1 MTRPRHLGGEDVESA
16 PGGLDPTPTGH
27 TTSPS
32 GVSTANNPIKSRPQ
46 PPPNAKHGAKRKAR
60 HEDEALKRTLA
71 QFAPPEAED
80 APNSGADD
88 GDEGAAAGGDAPA
101 DAGAPAAG
109 ADG

>member
-1 MTRPRHLGGEDVESA
+1 MTRPRHTGVGAGSA
-16 PGGLDPTPTGH
+16 PDGPDPTPTGR

-71 QFAPPEAED
+71 QFAPLDQRATK
-80 APNSGADD
+80 
-88 GDEGAAAGGDAPA
+88 
-101 DAGAPAAG
+101 PAAP
-109 ADG
+109 